1 MALLTGKVALV
12 TGAGGGLGKTY
23 ALLLAQHE
31 CNVVVNDLGGSRDG
45 SGAGTSM
52 ADAVVQ
58 EISELGGRAIANH
71 GSVANAQ
78 DAREMVAQAVEHFGK
93 LDILIANAG
102 ILRDKTFKNMT
113 DDMWSAVI
121 DVHLNGTFYTA
132 KASYDQM
139 LKQGTGGRIIVTS
152 STSGLFGKFGQT
164 NYGAAKAGIAGLA
177 RTLYLEGMKYGV
189 TVNII
194 APTATSRMTEDIFTE
209 AIKQQLA
216 PEKVAPMV
224 VWLCSEAAQE
234 ISGRTF
240 LVAGNRV
247 ALLSWQMDNLASKS
261 EAEKPWEVEELGQ
274 KILETQSAWPVIN
287 PLLSND

>member
-1 MALLTGKVALV
+1 MKLLEEKVALV

-23 ALLLAQHE
+23 ALLLAKQG
-31 CNVVVNDLGGSRDG
+31 CSVVVNDLGGSRDG
-45 SGAGTSM
+45 SGAGNNM
-52 ADAVVQ
+52 ANDVVH
-58 EISELGGRAIANH
+58 EIVDGGGIAIADYGN
-71 GSVANAQ
+71 VAHAQ
-78 DAREMVAQAVEHFGK
+78 DARDMVARAVEHFGK
-93 LDILIANAG
+93 FDILIANAG

-113 DDMWSAVI
+113 NEMWSKVI

-177 RTLYLEGMKYGV
+177 RSLYLEGRKYGV
-189 TVNII
+189 TVNIV
-194 APTATSRMTEDIFTE
+194 APTATSRMTEDIFSKPT
-209 AIKQQLA
+209 KQQLA
-216 PEKVAPMV
+216 AEKVAPMV
-224 VWLCSEAAQE
+224 VWLCSEEAGE

-247 ALLSWQMDNLASKS
+247 SLLSWQLEHLAVKN
-261 EAEKPWEVEELGQ
+261 ELEEPWDVAAIGRE
-274 KILETQSAWPVIN
+274 ILQSQGYWPAIN
-287 PLLSND
+287 PLLNED